1 MALRHV
7 TDLRA
12 GLKCLRHDLCLL
24 LRSPTLWGPWF
35 LGAAVAAGSNPAEEA
50 KSTGSSIVKILNGEI
65 TAEES
70 QIRTKCGTW
79 VTRTAYVLSPYSRV
93 WEATVNTISIGLA
106 VTAICL
112 VICLPAARVLA
123 REHFTGKSS
132 FEFFLTMPLIV
143 PDAAIG
149 IALLMIFIN
158 LGLAGSYI
166 GIIIAHLI
174 PTIPY
179 MVRMLT
185 AVYQGLGKEFEEQA
199 EILGAN
205 RFQVLTMVT
214 LPMLMPGVIAGAL
227 FTFLVSSNIFLLT
240 FFLGQGQVITLP
252 TLLFSKIS
260 GGTLDASAA
269 GITLIVSLPGII
281 LLIISER
288 FLKEEAF
295 GKGFG
300 S

>member
-1 MALRHV
+1 MARRKV
-7 TDLRA
+7 TNTFNRL
-12 GLKCLRHDLCLL
+12 
-24 LRSPTLWGPWF
+24 SPFQRFYLV
-35 LGAAVAAGSNPAEEA
+35 AVAAL
-50 KSTGSSIVKILNGEI
+50 IVGPFLPLIIQSLAFRWSWPNLLPTVWWMEQRERSPI
-65 TAEES
+65 PLA
-70 QIRTKCGTW
+70 W
-79 VTRTAYVLSPYSRV
+79 DYVLSPFSRIY
-93 WEATVNTISIGLA
+93 EATFNTMVIGLA
-106 VTAICL
+106 VTVICL
-112 VICLPAARVLA
+112 AICLPAARVLA
-123 REHFTGKSS
+123 RETFKGKSS
-132 FEFFLTMPLIV
+132 FEFFLSLPLIV
-143 PDAAIG
+143 PEAAIG

-158 LGLAGSYI
+158 LGLAGSYV

-185 AVYQGLGKEFEEQA
+185 AVYQGLGREFEEQA
-199 EILGAN
+199 MILGAT
-205 RFQVLTMVT
+205 RWQILRMVT
-214 LPMLMPGVIAGAL
+214 LPMLMPGVVAGAL

-240 FFLGQGQVITLP
+240 FFLGQGQIITLP

-288 FLKEEAF
+288 FIKEEAF

-300 S
+300 N

>member
-1 MALRHV
+1 MARRKV
-7 TDLRA
+7 TNTFNRL
-12 GLKCLRHDLCLL
+12 
-24 LRSPTLWGPWF
+24 SPFQRFYLV
-35 LGAAVAAGSNPAEEA
+35 AVAAL
-50 KSTGSSIVKILNGEI
+50 IVGPFLPLIVQSLAFRWSWPNLLPTVWWMEQRERSPI
-65 TAEES
+65 PLA
-70 QIRTKCGTW
+70 W
-79 VTRTAYVLSPYSRV
+79 DYVLSPFSRIY
-93 WEATVNTISIGLA
+93 EATFNTMVIGLA
-106 VTAICL
+106 VTVICL
-112 VICLPAARVLA
+112 AICLPAARVLA
-123 REHFTGKSS
+123 RETFKGKSS
-132 FEFFLTMPLIV
+132 FEFFLSLPLIV
-143 PDAAIG
+143 PEAAIG

-158 LGLAGSYI
+158 LGLAGSYV

-185 AVYQGLGKEFEEQA
+185 AVYQGLGREFEEQA
-199 EILGAN
+199 MILGAT
-205 RFQVLTMVT
+205 RWQILRMVT
-214 LPMLMPGVIAGAL
+214 LPMLMPGVVAGAL

-240 FFLGQGQVITLP
+240 FFLGQGQIITLP

-288 FLKEEAF
+288 FIKEEAF

-300 S
+300 N